1 VVPLLRHFATRFTIC
16 FVAFDL
22 LPLNCESPPYAAITK
37 LAPTLSVEVVKLAEP
52 PANVPVPSTA
62 PPFKNETVS
71 PSWRSAD
78 AGTYRCVKRHSLT
91 ESGWVWGRGDCG
103 RRYGLHELI
112 ELSGCAAAK
121 VGSTAIDRGDGV

>member
-1 VVPLLRHFATRFTIC
+1 MVPLLRHFATRFTIC

-71 PSWRSAD
+71 PSWRTPMLERTVA
-78 AGTYRCVKRHSLT
+78 KRHSLT
-91 ESGWVWGRGDCG
+91 ESGWVGD
-103 RRYGLHELI
+103 E
-112 ELSGCAAAK
+112 
-121 VGSTAIDRGDGV
+121 VTAVVVTACTN